1 MEYALHHSL
10 SVRGTDFFSSLAIYH
25 SSKGVPQ
32 CRPPLTPKSFEITHQ
47 ISVAPFSLSESSQSD
62 FEAF

>member
-1 MEYALHHSL
+1 MEYAIHHSL
-10 SVRGTDFFSSLAIYH
+10 SVRGTDFFSSLSIYH

-32 CRPPLTPKSFEITHQ
+32 CRPPLTPKRFEIPHQ
-47 ISVAPFSLSESSQSD
+47 ISVASSSLSESLQSD